1 MDTEIAPDLRE
12 DEGNHQEQPYGAYY
26 VVDSDEVSDYFDI
39 EAVDDSIL
47 SDTERAGD
55 LCVDGLS
62 NYIDVQAAYDVN
74 V

>member
-1 MDTEIAPDLRE
+1 M
-12 DEGNHQEQPYGAYY
+12 
-26 VVDSDEVSDYFDI
+26 SDYFDI

-47 SDTERAGD
+47 SDTQRAAD

>member
-1 MDTEIAPDLRE
+1 M
-12 DEGNHQEQPYGAYY
+12 
-26 VVDSDEVSDYFDI
+26 SDYFDI